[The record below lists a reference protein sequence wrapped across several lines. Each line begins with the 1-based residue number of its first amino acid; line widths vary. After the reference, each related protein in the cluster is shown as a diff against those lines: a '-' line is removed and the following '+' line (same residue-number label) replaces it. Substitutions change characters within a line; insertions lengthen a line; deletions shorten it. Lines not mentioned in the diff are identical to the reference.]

1 MAANIKDDDE
11 RKNRMFKVY
20 NYFMQTNESTRNIA
34 EYFSK
39 NEFCISNATVSA
51 YLKNILEYLN
61 EKDKIAL
68 IEALNDRKTKSID
81 DTIIINRVIKVSN
94 LCLNGYSIDQIK
106 DEINVSY
113 WTVYRDLVLRLPKL
127 DKEKALIVK
136 EKLKENSLSN
146 LIK

>member
-1 MAANIKDDDE
+1 MVANLTYDDE

-20 NYFMQTNESTRNIA
+20 NYFMKTNESTRNIA

-39 NEFCISNATVSA
+39 NEFSISNVTVST
-51 YLKNILEYLN
+51 YLKNIVKYLN
-61 EKDKIAL
+61 ENDKIAL

-81 DTIIINRVIKVSN
+81 DTIIINRVIKVSD

-127 DKEKALIVK
+127 DKEKALNVK

-146 LIK
+146 LVK

>member
-1 MAANIKDDDE
+1 MVANLTDDDE

-20 NYFMQTNESTRNIA
+20 NYFMKTNESTRNIA

-39 NEFCISNATVSA
+39 NEFSISNVTVST
-51 YLKNILEYLN
+51 YLKNIVKYLN
-61 EKDKIAL
+61 ENDKIAL

-81 DTIIINRVIKVSN
+81 DTIIINRVIKVSD

-127 DKEKALIVK
+127 DKEKALNVK

-146 LIK
+146 LVK